1 MGSGNIRKFE
11 IRLGQTGLMVL
22 IVGMVVLLCLSFLF
36 GVGVGKNI
44 DTYPEKISSLP
55 QRFLALFWRPA
66 KIAGSRNE
74 GQNTTA
80 QTPQGNVDLAFHQ
93 ALTSSKTVPIQPQ
106 PDTKKTMEVEAFAD
120 SEASPPA
127 KPTAFRQKE
136 KAPQAKTEAAG
147 RKKAVS
153 ETTAVESKSKGSQ
166 ADGVSGSY
174 QVYVASLKEK
184 AKADQIHKMVART
197 GYASKV
203 VKVDLK
209 EKGLWYRVIATGFDS
224 KAKAEAAAA
233 KLSKK
238 VKTKCIVREAT
249 AGKAGK
255 S

>member
-1 MGSGNIRKFE
+1 MGTGNIRKFE
-11 IRLGQTGLMVL
+11 IRLGQTGLTVL

-106 PDTKKTMEVEAFAD
+106 PDAKKTMEVKAFAD
-120 SEASPPA
+120 GEAALPAQPPSL
-127 KPTAFRQKE
+127 RQQE
-136 KAPQAKTEAAG
+136 KAALVKNEAAG
-147 RKKAVS
+147 QKKAVG
-153 ETTAVESKSKGSQ
+153 EKTAADSKSKGRETDS
-166 ADGVSGSY
+166 ASGSY
-174 QVYVASLKEK
+174 QVYVASLKDK
-184 AKADQIHKMVART
+184 AKADQIHRIVSRA

-224 KAKAEAAAA
+224 KARAEAAAD

-238 VKTKCIVREAT
+238 ARTKCVVRPAAPE
-249 AGKAGK
+249 KVK
-255 S
+255 P

>member
-66 KIAGSRNE
+66 KIAGSPSE
-74 GQNTTA
+74 GQKTAA
-80 QTPQGNVDLAFHQ
+80 QTQQGNVDLTFHQ

-106 PDTKKTMEVEAFAD
+106 PDAKKTMEVEAFAD
-120 SEASPPA
+120 NEAALPAPPASPRP
-127 KPTAFRQKE
+127 KE
-136 KAPQAKTEAAG
+136 KAALVKTEAAG
-147 RKKAVS
+147 QKTAVS
-153 ETTAVESKSKGSQ
+153 EKTVAESKSKERE
-166 ADGVSGSY
+166 ADSAAGSY
-174 QVYVASLKEK
+174 QVYVASMKDR
-184 AKADQIHKMVART
+184 AKADQIHKIIDRA
-197 GYASKV
+197 GYASKI

-224 KAKAEAAAA
+224 KAKAEAAAD

-238 VKTKCIVREAT
+238 ARTKCVVRQAVP
-249 AGKAGK
+249 GKVGK
-255 S
+255 P

>member
-1 MGSGNIRKFE
+1 MGTGNIRKFE

-55 QRFLALFWRPA
+55 QRFLALFWRAA

-106 PDTKKTMEVEAFAD
+106 PDAKKTMEVKAFAD
-120 SEASPPA
+120 GEAALPAQPPSL
-127 KPTAFRQKE
+127 RQQE
-136 KAPQAKTEAAG
+136 KAALVKNEAAG
-147 RKKAVS
+147 QKKAVG
-153 ETTAVESKSKGSQ
+153 EKTAADSKSKGRETDS
-166 ADGVSGSY
+166 ASGSY
-174 QVYVASLKEK
+174 QVYVASLKDK
-184 AKADQIHKMVART
+184 AKADQIHRIVSRA

-224 KAKAEAAAA
+224 KARAEAAAD

-238 VKTKCIVREAT
+238 ARTKCVVRPAAPE
-249 AGKAGK
+249 KVK
-255 S
+255 P

>member
-66 KIAGSRNE
+66 KITGSRND
-74 GQNTTA
+74 GQKAAA
-80 QTPQGNVDLAFHQ
+80 QAQQGSVDLAFHQ

-106 PDTKKTMEVEAFAD
+106 PDAKKTMEVEAFAD
-120 SEASPPA
+120 SEAASPPQPA
-127 KPTAFRQKE
+127 TLRHKE
-136 KAPQAKTEAAG
+136 KAALAKTEAAG
-147 RKKAVS
+147 RK
-153 ETTAVESKSKGSQ
+153 TAVGDKTAVDSKSKDRE
-166 ADGVSGSY
+166 ADSASGSY
-174 QVYVASLKEK
+174 QVYVASLKDR
-184 AKADQIHKMVART
+184 AKADQIHKIVARA

-224 KAKAEAAAA
+224 KAKAEAAAD

-238 VKTKCIVREAT
+238 AKTKCIVREAT

>member
-11 IRLGQTGLMVL
+11 IRLGQTGLTVL

-66 KIAGSRNE
+66 KVAS
-74 GQNTTA
+74 GQKTDPGTQA
-80 QTPQGNVDLAFHQ
+80 KPEQDNVDLTFHQ

-106 PDTKKTMEVEAFAD
+106 PEAKKTMEVEAFAD
-120 SEASPPA
+120 GKAALPAQPPSVRQQENAALA
-127 KPTAFRQKE
+127 KS
-136 KAPQAKTEAAG
+136 EAAG
-147 RKKAVS
+147 QKKDVS
-153 ETTAVESKSKGSQ
+153 EKTAADSKSKGRETAS
-166 ADGVSGSY
+166 ASGSY
-174 QVYVASLKEK
+174 QVYVASLKDR
-184 AKADQIHKMVART
+184 AKADQIHRIVSRA

-224 KAKAEAAAA
+224 KARAEAAAD

-238 VKTKCIVREAT
+238 ARTKCVVRQAAPE
-249 AGKAGK
+249 KVK
-255 S
+255 P

>member
-74 GQNTTA
+74 GQKATA
-80 QTPQGNVDLAFHQ
+80 QTQQGNVDLAFHQ
-93 ALTSSKTVPIQPQ
+93 ALTSSKTVPIQLQ
-106 PDTKKTMEVEAFAD
+106 PDAKKTMEVEAFAD
-120 SEASPPA
+120 SEAASPGQ
-127 KPTAFRQKE
+127 PTSLRQKE
-136 KAPQAKTEAAG
+136 KAALVKTETAG
-147 RKKAVS
+147 QKKAVS
-153 ETTAVESKSKGSQ
+153 EKTAVDSKSKDRE
-166 ADGVSGSY
+166 ADMVSESY
-174 QVYVASLKEK
+174 QVYVASLKDR
-184 AKADQIHKMVART
+184 AKADQIHKIVARA

-224 KAKAEAAAA
+224 KAKAEAAAD

-238 VKTKCIVREAT
+238 AKTKCIVREAT